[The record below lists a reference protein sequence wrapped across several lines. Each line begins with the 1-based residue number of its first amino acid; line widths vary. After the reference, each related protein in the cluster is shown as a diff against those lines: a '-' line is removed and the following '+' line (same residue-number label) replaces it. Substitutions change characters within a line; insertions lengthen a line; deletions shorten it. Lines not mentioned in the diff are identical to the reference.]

1 MPLLLKIE
9 NLAKGPVHLR
19 GELAVDELQMESL
32 DELIEIGGPLEYDL
46 TAKRAGDN
54 ISLQGRM
61 GMRLKCECAR
71 CLQPFEYRVELP
83 DWSCFLPLSGEEKS
97 S

>member
-9 NLAKGPVHLR
+9 TLAKGPVRLR
-19 GELAVDELQMESL
+19 GELAMDELQMESL

-54 ISLQGRM
+54 ISLQGSM
-61 GMRLKCECAR
+61 GMRPKV
-71 CLQPFEYRVELP
+71 RVRPLP
-83 DWSCFLPLSGEEKS
+83 PAVRVPS
-97 S
+97 

>member
-9 NLAKGPVHLR
+9 TLAKGAVRLR

-32 DELIEIGGPLEYDL
+32 DELIKIGGPLEYDL

-61 GMRLKCECAR
+61 G
-71 CLQPFEYRVELP
+71 CLLYTSDAADE
-83 DWSCFLPLSGEEKS
+83 
-97 S
+97 